1 MVFEQVPVCFR
12 QFLEVQAWIFPVEGK
27 ELVAQRGWEG
37 DLLPLLSPGKHPSGM
52 LLSGAGKKHHHYTFQ
67 DKFLSVI

>member
-1 MVFEQVPVCFR
+1 MD
-12 QFLEVQAWIFPVEGK
+12 FPCGRKGAGGSEG
-27 ELVAQRGWEG
+27 VGGWDG

-52 LLSGAGKKHHHYTFQ
+52 LLSGAGNTITTPFK